1 MPTRH
6 NTNID
11 SYKAQMFAI
20 AGDNQHGVGL
30 HSGYDLNSQIE
41 QSSANSGTDSANSQE
56 PLWAYQKSLS
66 DIHYPAAALQ
76 GYENSLGQGYPFID
90 ETPTDP
96 DKNYFSYRENSDHH
110 GHGLHSRPISGQCE

>member
-30 HSGYDLNSQIE
+30 HSGYDLNSQME

-56 PLWAYQKSLS
+56 PLWAYQKSQGE
-66 DIHYPAAALQ
+66 IHYPPAALQ
-76 GYENSLGQGYPFID
+76 GYDNSMGHYPFID

-96 DKNYFSYRENSDHH
+96 DKNYFSYRENSEHHLH
-110 GHGLHSRPISGQCE
+110 GHGHSRPISGQCE